1 MECLPTTNLGNLA
14 KNDAIS
20 TIVVSRIYLIG
31 MPGCGKS
38 SHGKKLA
45 KQLQWDWID
54 LDSLIEANTGTSI
67 AQIFE
72 TRGEKAFREIEQE
85 TLFKCNPISPTV
97 IACGGGTPS
106 YANNMDFI
114 NKNGLSIYLYANEHF
129 LWHRLSAKNTI
140 RPLFRGLSEE
150 DCKIKIAKLL
160 SERKYFYE
168 QAHLHLK
175 LPFTTSN
182 MLLNSIL
189 SYIKPQ

>member
-1 MECLPTTNLGNLA
+1 
-14 KNDAIS
+14 
-20 TIVVSRIYLIG
+20 

>member
-1 MECLPTTNLGNLA
+1 MECLPTAKLGNLA

-20 TIVVSRIYLIG
+20 LVVLSRIYLIG

-54 LDSLIEANTGTSI
+54 LDSLIEANTGTTI
-67 AQIFE
+67 MHIFE
-72 TRGEKAFREIEQE
+72 SRGEKAFRQIEQE

-106 YANNMDFI
+106 YSNNMDFI
-114 NKNGLSIYLYANEHF
+114 NKNGLSIYLAANESF

-140 RPLFRGLSEE
+140 RPLFKGLSEE
-150 DCKIKIAKLL
+150 DCKIKITKLL
-160 SERKYFYE
+160 TERIYFYE
-168 QAHLHLK
+168 QAQLHLK
-175 LPFTTSN
+175 LPFTASN
-182 MLLNSIL
+182 TLLNSVLDHIQL
-189 SYIKPQ
+189 D